1 MPILREA
8 EIVYVRFNP
17 LTDLGQKWE
26 GTNIRTTSGIF
37 LERKKKKELLSS
49 RNSPATCKGPSSP
62 AGSIVWISGASFLQ
76 NLGHLS

>member
-1 MPILREA
+1 MPIVGEA

-37 LERKKKKELLSS
+37 LERKKKKKKSCLVQGIALQLVKALLLLLA
-49 RNSPATCKGPSSP
+49 P
-62 AGSIVWISGASFLQ
+62 
-76 NLGHLS
+76 